1 MTLGQKL
8 RNLRNEKRLTQKDL
22 ADQLH
27 VSFQTI
33 SKWESDINEPDI
45 ATLKELAKFYGC
57 SFDYLLNDTSDAT
70 KKDDNDKDKE
80 VNKPAE
86 IVTKTIIV
94 HEKEKHICAR
104 CGREIPD
111 NELTYEDVTKKEKHG
126 RSASRIVNLGRK
138 YYHKKCLDEINKER
152 EEKLQREKNAIASA
166 NRKKCFGWGIFAGVV
181 SLIIAL
187 LTFFLGDYEIQPVL
201 KVVYSILLG
210 YGMFAMIYC
219 IICGSYIGDVFIWCA
234 TRSIKLPGIIFSW
247 DLDGFAFLIAMKILF
262 AIIGFLIGIAAFFFA
277 VIFSFLLGSV
287 SFPFILVHNIRT
299 NYEDTF

>member
-8 RNLRNEKRLTQKDL
+8 KNLRNEKRLTQKDL

-45 ATLKELAKFYGC
+45 ATLKELARFYGC
-57 SFDYLLNDTSDAT
+57 SLDYLLNNTNDAP
-70 KKDDNDKDKE
+70 KKDDSDTE
-80 VNKPAE
+80 ENKPTE

-104 CGREIPD
+104 CGKEIPD

-126 RSASRIVNLGRK
+126 RGASRIVNLGRK
-138 YYHKKCLDEINKER
+138 YYHKKCLAEINKER
-152 EEKLQREKNAIASA
+152 NEKIQREKDALAASSK
-166 NRKKCFGWGIFAGVV
+166 KKCFGWGIFAGVT

-187 LTFFLGDYEIQPVL
+187 LTFFLGSYDIYSVM
-201 KVVYSILLG
+201 KVVYSVLIG

-219 IICGSYIGDVFIWCA
+219 IVCGSYIGDVFIWCA
-234 TRSIKLPGIIFSW
+234 TRSVKFPGIIFSW
-247 DLDGFAFLIAMKILF
+247 DLDGFAFLIAMKVLF
-262 AIIGFLIGIAAFFFA
+262 AIIGFLIGIATFFFA
-277 VIFSFLLGSV
+277 VIFSFLLGGI